1 MRELCIYGVER
12 ASRGEDLC
20 FQEWVKRGDPDV
32 LDTCFGT
39 SLLERKTLVTN
50 PKTRSWGI
58 TRGRSCSAFLKRTT
72 FTYVGRQDI
81 QTEFD
86 DAFKGLSSDAPA
98 SAKLWGNADAFGLQN
113 SLSHSESKNTNNNS
127 LSHSESTLTYK

>member
-50 PKTRSWGI
+50 PKTRSWGM
-58 TRGRSCSAFLKRTT
+58 TRGRSCSGFLNRIT
-72 FTYVGRQDI
+72 FTYAGREDI

-86 DAFKGLSSDAPA
+86 HAFSGLSDDAPA

-113 SLSHSESKNTNNNS
+113 SLSHSESKNNNI
-127 LSHSESTLTYK
+127 LKIID

>member
-50 PKTRSWGI
+50 PKTRSWGM
-58 TRGRSCSAFLKRTT
+58 TRGRSCSGFLNRRT
-72 FTYVGRQDI
+72 FTYAGREDI

-86 DAFKGLSSDAPA
+86 HAFSGLSGDAPA

-113 SLSHSESKNTNNNS
+113 SLSHSESKNTNI
-127 LSHSESTLTYK
+127 LKIID

>member
-1 MRELCIYGVER
+1 LN
-12 ASRGEDLC
+12 
-20 FQEWVKRGDPDV
+20 
-32 LDTCFGT
+32 
-39 SLLERKTLVTN
+39 RK
-50 PKTRSWGI
+50 
-58 TRGRSCSAFLKRTT
+58 T
-72 FTYVGRQDI
+72 FTYVGRENI

-86 DAFKGLSSDAPA
+86 EAFDGLSGDAPA